1 MKLALKMDKIGNNDW
16 GDSELLNHTNVDAI
30 EIDEVQ
36 EEEAPSLDKIIQE
49 EQTGMKRSRES
60 SLSSVNESILKKV
73 KPSEKNGYNYNLND
87 LNF

>member
-1 MKLALKMDKIGNNDW
+1 
-16 GDSELLNHTNVDAI
+16 
-30 EIDEVQ
+30 
-36 EEEAPSLDKIIQE
+36 
-49 EQTGMKRSRES
+49 MKRSRES

>member
-1 MKLALKMDKIGNNDW
+1 LPY
-16 GDSELLNHTNVDAI
+16 NVDAI

-36 EEEAPSLDKIIQE
+36 EEEAPSIDKIIQE

-73 KPSEKNGYNYNLND
+73 KASEKNKDNITVSAPGNGILTPMTSTFDKKD
-87 LNF
+87 LLDCK